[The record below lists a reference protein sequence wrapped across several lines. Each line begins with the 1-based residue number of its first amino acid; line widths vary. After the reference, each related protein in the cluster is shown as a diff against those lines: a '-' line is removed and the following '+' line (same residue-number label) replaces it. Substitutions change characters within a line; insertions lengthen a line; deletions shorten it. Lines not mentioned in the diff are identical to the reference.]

1 MTESAIEQHQVFAGV
16 IDTLEAIGIEYVI
29 WGDVAAVAYGEPRFT
44 YDMDIVV
51 KLGEYRARLMAQ
63 ALEKDH
69 YYVSLPS
76 ILDAV
81 SRGGYFNAIHF
92 YSNVKVDFF
101 VPRHDPIIE
110 WAFEHRR
117 MIPFDE
123 VRRAAYMPPEAVIL
137 TKLRT
142 YRDSGST
149 RHLDD
154 IEGILRVSGPG
165 PNRTYIEREATRMEM
180 LKVWRELLAK
190 TEAAWED
197 DVSPAG

>member
-1 MTESAIEQHQVFAGV
+1 MTESAIEQHQAFGGV
-16 IDTLEAIGIEYVI
+16 IDILQAIGIEYVI
-29 WGDVAAVAYGEPRFT
+29 WGGVAAVAYGEPRFT

-51 KLGEYRARLMAQ
+51 KLVESRARLMAQ
-63 ALEKDH
+63 ALEEDH

-81 SRGGYFNAIHF
+81 SRGGYFNVIHF
-92 YSNVKVDFF
+92 HSNVKVDFF

-110 WAFEHRR
+110 WAFEHRQTL
-117 MIPFDE
+117 PFDE
-123 VRRAAYMPPEAVIL
+123 VRQAAYMPPESIIL

-165 PNRTYIEREATRMEM
+165 PNRTYVEREATKMEM

-190 TEAAWED
+190 TEAVWED
-197 DVSPAG
+197 NASPTG